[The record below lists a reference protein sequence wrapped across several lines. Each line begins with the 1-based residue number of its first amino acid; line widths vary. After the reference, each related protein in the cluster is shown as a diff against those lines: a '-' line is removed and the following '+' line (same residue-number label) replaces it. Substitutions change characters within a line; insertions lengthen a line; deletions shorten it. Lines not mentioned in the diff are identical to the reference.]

1 MGTPPLAH
9 LTQAQR
15 LAPHEQGQRLTDI
28 LTPLTADDDTLA
40 AAYLYPTVTEER
52 LSLGRVARQVNE
64 EIAHLIDSVMRFDR
78 VAELHH
84 QGQNN
89 SEHLERL
96 RKFLLAL
103 AVDGRAVIIKLAVQ
117 LDLMRRL
124 RQLPSAMAQQIAEE
138 TRDLFA
144 PLANRLGIGR
154 LKWELED
161 LTLRHLNPI
170 AYHSL
175 AAALDER
182 RCEREAYIEAAQI
195 ELQDA
200 LTTAGI
206 PADLSGRVKHLYS
219 IWKKMQRKNL
229 SFDQVF
235 DIRALRVTV
244 ETKEQCYAALGV
256 VHGLWNHLHR
266 EFDDYIAHPKAN
278 GYQSLHTAVVG
289 PKNKVIEVQ
298 IRTFDMH
305 QKAELGVAAHWRYKE
320 GGMQSAQYEQQIAK
334 LRQLLESE
342 GEDGFTDWQSE
353 VLRERIFVI
362 TPKGDVID
370 LPQSATPLD
379 FAYYIHT
386 EIGHRCRGAKVN
398 GRIVPLSYELQNSD
412 RVEILTTKVSQPRR
426 DWLSPHLNY
435 LKTSRARAKVRS
447 WFKQQNADQH
457 LSQGRTV
464 LEQAVHRLGVHK
476 AVDWPSI
483 AERLK
488 FASAEE
494 LFIAVGSGDWLVNQ
508 VIHRIQDLILPDP
521 PRAPLTPPL
530 PVPNVD
536 LDSIEVTVEGM
547 GKMLTH
553 RANCCQPTP
562 NDPIRGFITVG
573 RGVAIHHEDCV
584 NLRHLAETHPD
595 RMIGVSWG
603 LPNKSRAAEVYRVQL
618 RIVAH
623 DRTGLLSDITST
635 LAHEKANV
643 IAVNTK
649 SDGHTRQATMAL
661 TVEIQDVGQLS
672 RVLDKMGQLP
682 EVIEAY
688 RQT

>member
-1 MGTPPLAH
+1 MTTPRLDD
-9 LTQAQR
+9 AQR
-15 LAPHEQGQRLTDI
+15 LAPSESGQRLVEI
-28 LTPLTADDDTLA
+28 LSPLTADGDALA
-40 AAYLYPTVTEER
+40 AAYLYPSVASDA
-52 LSLGRVARQVNE
+52 LPLGTIARKLGEPVAQ
-64 EIAHLIDSVMRFDR
+64 LIDGVHRFNR

-89 SEHLERL
+89 HAHLERL

-103 AVDGRAVIIKLAVQ
+103 AHDGRAVIIKLALQ
-117 LDLMRRL
+117 LDAMRRL
-124 RQLPSAMAQQIAEE
+124 RQLPPRDAQQIAEE

-161 LTLRHLNPI
+161 LTLRQLNPV

-182 RCEREAYIEAAQI
+182 RCEREAYIAAAQA
-195 ELQDA
+195 A
-200 LTTAGI
+200 LHEALAQAGMR
-206 PADLSGRVKHLYS
+206 AELSGRVKHLYS

-244 ETKEQCYAALGV
+244 DTKEQCYAALGV
-256 VHGLWNHLHR
+256 VHALWSHLHR

-278 GYQSLHTAVVG
+278 GYQSLHTAVLG
-289 PKNKVIEVQ
+289 PKNQVIEVQ
-298 IRTFDMH
+298 IRTFEMH

-320 GGMQSAQYEQQIAK
+320 GGMQSPQYEQQIAK
-334 LRQLLESE
+334 LRQLLDTE
-342 GEDGFTDWQSE
+342 GDEGGGDWQNE

-370 LPQSATPLD
+370 LPQGATPLD
-379 FAYYIHT
+379 FAYYVHT

-412 RVEILTTKVSQPRR
+412 RVEVLTAKVGQPSR

-457 LSQGRTV
+457 LLQGRAV
-464 LEQAVHRLGVHK
+464 LEQAVHRLGVHRG
-476 AVDWPSI
+476 VDWAVV
-483 AERLK
+483 AERLR
-488 FASAEE
+488 FAKPEE
-494 LFIAVGSGDWLVNQ
+494 LFIAVGSGDLLATQ
-508 VIHRIQDLILPDP
+508 VIHRLQDVVLPEA
-521 PRAPLTPPL
+521 PRAPLTPAP
-530 PVPNVD
+530 PPAAD
-536 LDSIEVTVEGM
+536 ADSIELQVQGM
-547 GKMLTH
+547 QMLTH

-562 NDPIRGFITVG
+562 NDAITGFITLG
-573 RGVAIHHEDCV
+573 RGVAVHRADCINV
-584 NLRHLAETHPD
+584 RHLAEVHPE
-595 RMIGVSWG
+595 RIIEVAWG
-603 LPNKSRAAEVYRVQL
+603 LPPKKHDAHVYRVRLQV
-618 RIVAH
+618 VAH
-623 DRTGLLSDITST
+623 DRTGLLSAVTGV
-635 LAHEKANV
+635 LAQENANV
-643 IAVNTK
+643 IAINTA
-649 SDGHTRQATMAL
+649 SDGDTRTATMAI
-661 TVEIQDVGQLS
+661 TVEIQDVGQLN
-672 RVLDKMGQLP
+672 RVLDKIGQLP

-688 RQT
+688 RQG